1 MSCPYAHSLG
11 VPGQGV
17 HARRIFGLALND
29 ILATIVLAGITS
41 YFLKLSFVLV
51 LLIWFILGEV
61 LHYVF
66 GTQTA
71 FLTMLGI
78 EACPYLNQKT

>member
-1 MSCPYAHSLG
+1 MSCPYAHILG

-17 HARRIFGLALND
+17 HARRVFGLALND
-29 ILATIVLAGITS
+29 MLATIVAAGITS
-41 YFLKLSFVLV
+41 YFLKMSFLFVL
-51 LLIWFILGEV
+51 LLWFLAGEV
-61 LHYVF
+61 LHYLF

-78 EACPYLNQKT
+78 KACSS